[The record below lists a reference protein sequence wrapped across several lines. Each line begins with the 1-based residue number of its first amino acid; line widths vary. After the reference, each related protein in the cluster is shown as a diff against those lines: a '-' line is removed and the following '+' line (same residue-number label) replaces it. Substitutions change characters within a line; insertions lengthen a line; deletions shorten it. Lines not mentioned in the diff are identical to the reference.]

1 MTLFSFWNM
10 KKSYYLGIPAKRV
23 RNINIIKTHGK
34 SITESKLIDGYALE
48 STRGGMGMPLTV
60 KDAKIRKH
68 MLFDLTFVVYLG
80 SVIKCF
86 IYILIIG
93 ILWYYS
99 QTEESAP
106 AAQKAGRQVLMERE
120 V

>member
-1 MTLFSFWNM
+1 
-10 KKSYYLGIPAKRV
+10 
-23 RNINIIKTHGK
+23 
-34 SITESKLIDGYALE
+34 
-48 STRGGMGMPLTV
+48 
-60 KDAKIRKH
+60 
-68 MLFDLTFVVYLG
+68 MLFDLTLVANLG

-86 IYILIIG
+86 IIITG
-93 ILWYYS
+93 ILCYYS

>member
-1 MTLFSFWNM
+1 
-10 KKSYYLGIPAKRV
+10 
-23 RNINIIKTHGK
+23 
-34 SITESKLIDGYALE
+34 
-48 STRGGMGMPLTV
+48 
-60 KDAKIRKH
+60 